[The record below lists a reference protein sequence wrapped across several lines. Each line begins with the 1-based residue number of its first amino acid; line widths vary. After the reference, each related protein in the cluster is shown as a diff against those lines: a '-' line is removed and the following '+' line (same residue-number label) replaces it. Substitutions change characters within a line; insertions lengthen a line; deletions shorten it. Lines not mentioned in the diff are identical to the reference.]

1 MLDNIIDPMY
11 IISDFE
17 LSELVHSVD
26 SLSKSISF
34 LTCHFYL
41 FNQYKINFIIS
52 IMASTEFTVLYY

>member
-1 MLDNIIDPMY
+1 MY